1 MGSVGVEQFTI
12 RAGNFMGVGGV
23 MTDMRD
29 HAQSDRFRDLPER
42 PDPAT
47 WRSSLDEE
55 PLPQVIAEPA
65 EVGDPGLRPWAAPEL
80 DVARHVS
87 DAIVRRRASRD

>member
-1 MGSVGVEQFTI
+1 
-12 RAGNFMGVGGV
+12 
-23 MTDMRD
+23 MRD
-29 HAQSDRFRDLPER
+29 HRFRDLPER
-42 PDPAT
+42 PDPAK